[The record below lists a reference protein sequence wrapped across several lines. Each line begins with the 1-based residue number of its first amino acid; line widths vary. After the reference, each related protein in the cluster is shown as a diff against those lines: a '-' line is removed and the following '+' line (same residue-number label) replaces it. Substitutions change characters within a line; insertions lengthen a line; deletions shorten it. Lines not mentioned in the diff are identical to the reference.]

1 MLRLFISKFTVVYFD
16 DILIYSKS
24 LDEHVEHLQNVCEVL
39 CMKSLYANLIQF
51 TFCMKKI
58 MFLGYI
64 ISARGFKMGEGK
76 VKVIQECLA
85 LKSIIEVR
93 TFHFWLVSIESL
105 LRILEHLLHH
115 SLTLSKSQLLLNGG
129 IEQDNVFNLLK
140 EKICSTP
147 LLALPNFTK
156 AFKIE

>member
-1 MLRLFISKFTVVYFD
+1 
-16 DILIYSKS
+16 

-39 CMKSLYANLIQF
+39 CTESLYVNLIQC
-51 TFCMKKI
+51 TFCIKKI

-93 TFHFWLVSIESL
+93 TFHFWLVSVGSL
-105 LRILEHLLHH
+105 LRILAHWLHH
-115 SLTLSKSQLLLNGG
+115 SLRLSKSQLLLNGG
-129 IEQDNVFNLLK
+129 IEQDNVNAVERK
-140 EKICSTP
+140 
-147 LLALPNFTK
+147 NFLNT
-156 AFKIE
+156 FISFT

>member
-1 MLRLFISKFTVVYFD
+1 
-16 DILIYSKS
+16 
-24 LDEHVEHLQNVCEVL
+24 
-39 CMKSLYANLIQF
+39 
-51 TFCMKKI
+51 MKKI

-115 SLTLSKSQLLLNGG
+115 SLRLSKNQLLLNGA